1 MHRARFAIAVPLVV
15 LLAAAACS
23 DDDAASTAAGE
34 TTTTAGES
42 TTTTEEAST
51 TTTTEATTTTTEA
64 PAECPSDAD
73 PLRIVLV
80 NDDGVINPAIDTM
93 VEALEELGGVELT
106 IVAPAEERSGS
117 SDQTTPGGAPYEESE
132 TPSGNPAYAVDGF
145 PADAVAVALD
155 DLGLDPHLFVSGVN
169 PGQNVGTLAA
179 ISGTVGVGRT
189 AVRRDYPALALSA
202 GLEFVQPQFDVAADL
217 GIDWIEENCEKLMD
231 GKAQTKTVTSI
242 NVPACPPKQMGELQ
256 VVPLATEM
264 PEGVN
269 VFESSCDQ
277 SDPDPANDVAA
288 LIAGYPSITQVPPE
302 LPGG

>member
-1 MHRARFAIAVPLVV
+1 MHRARLALAVPLVV
-15 LLAAAACS
+15 LLAVAACS
-23 DDDAASTAAGE
+23 DDDTSSTAAEE
-34 TTTTAGES
+34 TGSTVEE
-42 TTTTEEAST
+42 TTTTEEST
-51 TTTTEATTTTTEA
+51 TTSSEAETTTTTEA
-64 PAECPSDAD
+64 PAPCPSDAD
-73 PLRIVLV
+73 PLEIVLV

-93 VEALEELGGVELT
+93 VEALDELGGVELT

-117 SDQTTPGGAPYEESE
+117 SDQTTPGGAPYEEAE

-145 PADAVAVALD
+145 PADAIGVALD

-202 GLEFVQPQFDVAADL
+202 GLEFVKPQFDVAADL
-217 GIDWIEENCEKLMD
+217 GIDWIEENCEKLLD
-231 GKAQTKTVTSI
+231 GSAQTKTVTSI
-242 NVPACPPKQMGELQ
+242 NVPACPPNQMGELQ
-256 VVPLATEM
+256 EVPLATEM
-264 PEGVN
+264 PADTN

-288 LIAGYPSITQVPPE
+288 LVAGYPSITQVPPE